1 MALNANAV
9 NLAVAQA
16 NDIKIDEYFDRRLL
30 EMIKLETSQFV
41 FSNLGRKV
49 EIPRK
54 EGTKVIRLR
63 RYNSLPVD
71 LTADGQGLA
80 LTEGTAPTPLKISAV
95 KVDGTISQYGAYIEE
110 SDVANDLHMD
120 DIKSIY
126 QPELARHAAEVLERV
141 IVAALA
147 DGSDYFVGVA
157 GADQANAVTP
167 TALADYAAAYTADT
181 TLTFNEV
188 RKAWLTMKVNR
199 RGGHARF
206 GGKPVLVVHPSIM
219 QDLLDDQDLVDKLLV
234 PGNENTPIKN
244 GSLQQYMV
252 HGMYFVES
260 LILEPSVQT
269 AGQITVNVYT
279 SYLLGNDP
287 YVVIGLSGGGV
298 KFLMSGF
305 TPDSADPLA
314 QKQTFGY
321 KMWGGAKVIDPVA
334 VTAIHSLSGFDT
346 AADFSND
353 AFGAAAPVEQSGDY
367 GIA

>member
-16 NDIKIDEYFDRRLL
+16 NDIQVDEYFDKRLL

-54 EGTKVIRLR
+54 EGTKTIRLR

-71 LTADGQGLA
+71 LTEDGQGLA

-95 KVDGTISQYGAYIEE
+95 KVDGTINQYGAYIEE
-110 SDVANDLHMD
+110 SDVANDIHMD

-141 IVAALA
+141 VVAALA
-147 DGSDYFVGVA
+147 DGSDYFVGDNSGTAVA
-157 GADQANAVTP
+157 DIDEYTGATANAI
-167 TALADYAAAYTADT
+167 
-181 TLTFNEV
+181 LTFDEV
-188 RKAWLTMKVNR
+188 RKAWLSMKVNR
-199 RGGHARF
+199 RAGHQRF
-206 GGKPVLVVHPSIM
+206 GGKPVLVVHPSVM

-244 GSLQQYMV
+244 GTLQQYMV

-260 LILEPSVQT
+260 LILDPVAS
-269 AGQITVNVYT
+269 AGNGTPNVYT

-287 YVVIGLSGGGV
+287 YVIIGLSGGGV
-298 KFLMSGF
+298 KFLMTGF
-305 TPDSADPLA
+305 TADSGDPLA

-321 KMWGGAKVIDPVA
+321 KMWGGAKVIDPIA
-334 VTAIHSLSGFDT
+334 ITAIHSLSGFDT
-346 AADFSND
+346 VADFSD
-353 AFGAAAPVEQSGDY
+353 DPFGANAPVAQDPDDDY
-367 GIA
+367 AIDTP

>member
-9 NLAVAQA
+9 SLSVAQA
-16 NDIKIDEYFDRRLL
+16 NDIKIDEYFDKRLL

-54 EGTKVIRLR
+54 EGTKKIRLR
-63 RYNSLPVD
+63 RYNSLPVN
-71 LTADGQGLA
+71 LSESGQGLA

-110 SDVANDLHMD
+110 SDVANDIHMD

-141 IVAALA
+141 IVAALS

-167 TALADYAAAYTADT
+167 TALADYAVAYTANT

-269 AGQITVNVYT
+269 SGTGDDAITVNVYT

-305 TPDSADPLA
+305 TPDSNDPLA

-334 VTAIHSLSGFDT
+334 VTAIYSLSSFDT
-346 AADFSND
+346 VADFD
-353 AFGAAAPVEQSGDY
+353 DDVHGAAAPVTQS
-367 GIA
+367 

>member
-9 NLAVAQA
+9 SLSVAQA
-16 NDIKIDEYFDRRLL
+16 NDIKIDEYFDKRLL

-54 EGTKVIRLR
+54 EGTKTIRLR

-71 LTADGQGLA
+71 LTENGQGLP
-80 LTEGTAPTPLKISAV
+80 LTEGTSPTPLKISAV

-141 IVAALA
+141 IVAAL
-147 DGSDYFVGVA
+147 SDASDFFVGLVGAA
-157 GADQANAVTP
+157 GTDAVTGVNEF
-167 TALADYAAAYTADT
+167 TSASTSAI
-181 TLTFNEV
+181 LTFDEV
-188 RKAWLTMKVNR
+188 RKAWLSMKVNR

-206 GGKPVLVVHPSIM
+206 GGKPVLVVHPSVM

-260 LILEPSVQT
+260 LILEPVAST
-269 AGQITVNVYT
+269 GDGTPNVYT

-321 KMWGGAKVIDPVA
+321 KMWGGAKVIDPIA
-334 VTAIHSLSGFDT
+334 VTAIYSLSSFDT
-346 AADFSND
+346 VADFSDD
-353 AFGAAAPVEQSGDY
+353 AFGATAPVEQDGY

>member
-16 NDIKIDEYFDRRLL
+16 NDIKVDEYFDKRLL

-54 EGTKVIRLR
+54 EGTKTIRLR

-71 LTADGQGLA
+71 LTASGQGLA
-80 LTEGTAPTPLKISAV
+80 LVEGTAPTPLQISAV
-95 KVDGTISQYGAYIEE
+95 KVDGTINQYGAYIEE
-110 SDVANDLHMD
+110 SDVANDIHMD

-147 DGSDYFVGVA
+147 DASDYFIGLVGAAGTDPVA
-157 GADQANAVTP
+157 TINE
-167 TALADYAAAYTADT
+167 YTAAST
-181 TLTFNEV
+181 GAVLTFDEV
-188 RKAWLTMKVNR
+188 RKAWLAMKVNR
-199 RGGHARF
+199 RGGHTRF
-206 GGKPVLVVHPSIM
+206 GGKPVLVVHPSVM

-244 GSLQQYMV
+244 GTLQQYMV

-260 LILEPSVQT
+260 LILEPVAST
-269 AGQITVNVYT
+269 GAGTPNVYT
-279 SYLLGNDP
+279 SFLLGRDP

-298 KFLMSGF
+298 KFLMTGFNADSG
-305 TPDSADPLA
+305 DPLA

-321 KMWGGAKVIDPVA
+321 KMWGGAKVIDPIA
-334 VTAIHSLSGFDT
+334 VTAVYSLSGFDT
-346 AADFSND
+346 KADFSAD
-353 AFGAAAPVEQSGDY
+353 PFGASAPVEQAAGDDFA
-367 GIA
+367 IAT

>member
-1 MALNANAV
+1 MALNAAAV
-9 NLAVAQA
+9 NLAMAQA
-16 NDIKIDEYFDRRLL
+16 NDIKRDEYFDKRLL

-54 EGTKVIRLR
+54 EGTTTIRLR
-63 RYNSLPVD
+63 RYNSLPASVSSS
-71 LTADGQGLA
+71 T

-110 SDVANDLHMD
+110 SDVSSDIHMD

-126 QPELARHAAEVLERV
+126 QPELARHAAEILERV

-147 DGSDYFVGVA
+147 DGSDFFVGLVGAA
-157 GADQANAVTP
+157 GTAAVTGVNEF
-167 TALADYAAAYTADT
+167 TSASTSAI
-181 TLTFNEV
+181 LTFDKV
-188 RKAWLTMKVNR
+188 REAWLTMKVNR
-199 RGGHARF
+199 RGGHPRF

-260 LILEPSVQT
+260 LILEPVAST
-269 AGQITVNVYT
+269 GSGTPNVYT
-279 SYLLGNDP
+279 SYLLGNEP

-298 KFLMSGF
+298 KFLMTGF
-305 TPDSADPLA
+305 TPSASDPLA

-334 VTAIHSLSGFDT
+334 VTAIYSLSSFDKK
-346 AADFSND
+346 ADFSSD
-353 AFGAAAPVEQSGDY
+353 IHGATASQA
-367 GIA
+367 

>member
-1 MALNANAV
+1 MAVDRLQATAV
-9 NLAVAQA
+9 TKAVAQA
-16 NDIKIDEYFDRRLL
+16 NDIAIDEYFDKRLL

-54 EGTKVIRLR
+54 SGTTKIRLR
-63 RYNSLPVD
+63 RYNALPVD
-71 LTADGQGLA
+71 LTADGKGLA
-80 LTEGTAPTPLKISAV
+80 LTEGHSPAPLKVSAV
-95 KVDGTISQYGAYIEE
+95 KIDGTISQYGAYIEE

-141 IVAALA
+141 ILSKIETDASEFFVGNNSGTAVAAINEYTSSTA
-147 DGSDYFVGVA
+147 AGV
-157 GADQANAVTP
+157 
-167 TALADYAAAYTADT
+167 
-181 TLTFNEV
+181 LTFDEV

-199 RGGHARF
+199 RGGHPRF
-206 GGKPVLVVHPSIM
+206 GGKPVLVVHPSVM

-260 LILEPSVQT
+260 LVLEPT
-269 AGQITVNVYT
+269 ASTGTGTPNVYS
-279 SYLLGNDP
+279 SYLLGNEP
-287 YVVIGLSGGGV
+287 YVIIGLSGGGV
-298 KFLMSGF
+298 KFLMTGF
-305 TPDSADPLA
+305 TASASDPLA

-321 KMWGGAKVIDPVA
+321 KMWGGAQVIDPIA
-334 VTAIHSLSGFDT
+334 VTRVYSLSGFDT
-346 AADFSND
+346 VADFSAD
-353 AFGAAAPVEQSGDY
+353 PQGASAPVEQSTSDQFA
-367 GIA
+367 IA

>member
-16 NDIKIDEYFDRRLL
+16 NDIKVDEYFDKRLL

-54 EGTKVIRLR
+54 EGTKTIRLR

-71 LTADGQGLA
+71 LTESGQGLA
-80 LTEGTAPTPLKISAV
+80 LVEGTAPTPLKISAV
-95 KVDGTISQYGAYIEE
+95 KVDGTINQYGAYIEE
-110 SDVANDLHMD
+110 SDVANDIHMD

-141 IVAALA
+141 IVAAL
-147 DGSDYFVGVA
+147 SDASEYFVGDNSGTAVA
-157 GADQANAVTP
+157 GINEYTTSTANAI
-167 TALADYAAAYTADT
+167 
-181 TLTFNEV
+181 LTFDEV
-188 RKAWLTMKVNR
+188 RKAWLSMKVNR
-199 RGGHARF
+199 RGGHQRF
-206 GGKPVLVVHPSIM
+206 GGKPVLVVHPSVM

-244 GSLQQYMV
+244 GTLQQYMV
-252 HGMYFVES
+252 HGMFFVES
-260 LILEPSVQT
+260 LILEPT
-269 AGQITVNVYT
+269 ASTGTGTPNVYT

-298 KFLMSGF
+298 KFLMTGFAADSG
-305 TPDSADPLA
+305 DPLA

-321 KMWGGAKVIDPVA
+321 KMWGGAKVIDPIA
-334 VTAIHSLSGFDT
+334 VTAVRSLSGYDT
-346 AADFSND
+346 VADFSAD
-353 AFGAAAPVEQSGDY
+353 PFGAQAPVAQDPADDY
-367 GIA
+367 AIA

>member
-9 NLAVAQA
+9 SLTVAQA
-16 NDIKIDEYFDRRLL
+16 NDIKIDEYFDKRLL

-54 EGTKVIRLR
+54 EGTKTIRLR

-71 LTADGQGLA
+71 LTASGQGAA

-141 IVAALA
+141 IVAALS
-147 DGSDYFVGVA
+147 DGSDYFVGTGVT
-157 GADQANAVTP
+157 AVN
-167 TALADYAAAYTADT
+167 DYTSSTAAAI
-181 TLTFNEV
+181 LTFDEV

-260 LILEPSVQT
+260 LILEPVAST
-269 AGQITVNVYT
+269 GTGTPNVYT

-334 VTAIHSLSGFDT
+334 ITAIYSLSSFDT
-346 AADFSND
+346 VADFSND

>member
-1 MALNANAV
+1 MALNAAAV
-9 NLAVAQA
+9 NLAMAQA
-16 NDIKIDEYFDRRLL
+16 NDIKRDEYFDKRLL

-54 EGTKVIRLR
+54 EGTTTIRLR
-63 RYNSLPVD
+63 RYNSLPASVSSS
-71 LTADGQGLA
+71 T

-110 SDVANDLHMD
+110 SDVSSDIHMD

-126 QPELARHAAEVLERV
+126 QPELARHAAEILERV

-147 DGSDYFVGVA
+147 DGSDFFVGLVGAA
-157 GADQANAVTP
+157 GTAAVTGVNEF
-167 TALADYAAAYTADT
+167 TSASTSAI
-181 TLTFNEV
+181 LTFDKV
-188 RKAWLTMKVNR
+188 REAWLTMKVNR
-199 RGGHARF
+199 RGGHPRF

-260 LILEPSVQT
+260 LILEPVAST
-269 AGQITVNVYT
+269 GSGTPNVYT
-279 SYLLGNDP
+279 SYLLGNEP

-298 KFLMSGF
+298 KFLMTGF
-305 TPDSADPLA
+305 TPSASDPLA

-334 VTAIHSLSGFDT
+334 VTAIYSLSSFDKK
-346 AADFSND
+346 ADFSSD
-353 AFGAAAPVEQSGDY
+353 IHGATASQS
-367 GIA
+367 

>member
-1 MALNANAV
+1 MALNAAAV
-9 NLAVAQA
+9 NLAMAQA
-16 NDIKIDEYFDRRLL
+16 NDIKRDEYFDKRLL

-54 EGTKVIRLR
+54 EGTTTIRLR
-63 RYNSLPVD
+63 RYNSLPASVSGS
-71 LTADGQGLA
+71 T

-110 SDVANDLHMD
+110 SDVSSDIHMD

-126 QPELARHAAEVLERV
+126 QPELARHAAEILERV

-147 DGSDYFVGVA
+147 DGSDFFVGTGVT
-157 GADQANAVTP
+157 AVN
-167 TALADYAAAYTADT
+167 DYTSSTAAAI
-181 TLTFNEV
+181 LTFDKV
-188 RKAWLTMKVNR
+188 REAWLTMKVNR
-199 RGGHARF
+199 RGGHPRF

-260 LILEPSVQT
+260 LILEPVAST
-269 AGQITVNVYT
+269 NTGNPNVYT
-279 SYLLGNDP
+279 SYLLGNEP

-298 KFLMSGF
+298 KFLMTGF
-305 TPDSADPLA
+305 TPSASDPLA

-334 VTAIHSLSGFDT
+334 VTAIYSLSSFDKV
-346 AADFSND
+346 ADFSSD
-353 AFGAAAPVEQSGDY
+353 IHGATASQA
-367 GIA
+367 